1 MVLRLLFNYFYNG
14 STYETSSQ
22 RFTNTFATIPLQ
34 YIQPKSMKSLL
45 LLIWCVEYK
54 IKNSNEHNKLQYP
67 NQFNTSIV
75 LKPSGSASILKIKF
89 FFTRVLDFGTPCLSM
104 EVTILGKNSFPP
116 REVTKIIH
124 LATAPNTNT
133 ARSKNDQPKPKYCS
147 LTYIPKLSEAL
158 KRQIEYF
165 IPEVTIANRPDDKL
179 GRIYSKQK
187 DKLDD
192 MQQSDV
198 VYRIKCSICQSMYIG
213 ETCQRA
219 CTRKQQHKNSVSQ
232 TNLAKPKTAS
242 ALALH
247 TKTTG
252 HAFDFDSM
260 KILDRQRNKKKLQ
273 VSEVNHIIMNR
284 EVACNYKQDTE
295 HIAPAYSNILRQ
307 YASKRFPTR
316 NAGA

>member
-1 MVLRLLFNYFYNG
+1 MRNGCETTIDGEKRELCHIIVKIGLVDISRTMRRRFLLENVYWHTVEGCLNMLG
-14 STYETSSQ
+14 
-22 RFTNTFATIPLQ
+22 L
-34 YIQPKSMKSLL
+34 
-45 LLIWCVEYK
+45 CV
-54 IKNSNEHNKLQYP
+54 Q
-67 NQFNTSIV
+67 
-75 LKPSGSASILKIKF
+75 
-89 FFTRVLDFGTPCLSM
+89 
-104 EVTILGKNSFPP
+104 LG
-116 REVTKIIH
+116 
-124 LATAPNTNT
+124 
-133 ARSKNDQPKPKYCS
+133 
-147 LTYIPKLSEAL
+147 
-158 KRQIEYF
+158 
-165 IPEVTIANRPDDKL
+165 
-179 GRIYSKQK
+179 QK

-273 VSEVNHIIMNR
+273 ISEVNHIIMNR

>member
-1 MVLRLLFNYFYNG
+1 MFQNNVDVFFAADDKVVIYVNKPNCWWDKSVSLELFKYFVYNVFGDDLDNYASKGATHKDTVQFVIANTANAMVKK
-14 STYETSSQ
+14 
-22 RFTNTFATIPLQ
+22 I
-34 YIQPKSMKSLL
+34 M
-45 LLIWCVEYK
+45 EYSHPQFHVQNLNK
-54 IKNSNEHNKLQYP
+54 I
-67 NQFNTSIV
+67 
-75 LKPSGSASILKIKF
+75 
-89 FFTRVLDFGTPCLSM
+89 R
-104 EVTILGKNSFPP
+104 TILGKNSFPP

-187 DKLDD
+187 DKLTD

-198 VYRIKCSICQSMYIG
+198 VYRIKCSICQSLYIG

-260 KILDRQRNKKKLQ
+260 KILDRQHNKKKLQ
-273 VSEVNHIIMNR
+273 ISEVNHIIMNR
-284 EVACNYKQDTE
+284 EVACNYKRDTE